1 MRDVWIATTLIR
13 RCAPPSPARAG
24 EGGDNPARSL
34 RVDGTNRHECIA
46 MTAAAQPVQRSR
58 RRRWLPYILSL
69 PALIVCIGILI
80 PFVTAV
86 YYSMLRYR
94 LNLPALKGFIWFNN
108 YISFLS
114 DPEFWNTVRV
124 SLLYTGL
131 TVGVEVLF
139 GLAIALLL
147 QRRTLFN
154 NMVSIALLL
163 PLMTAPALAA
173 LMWKL
178 MTNPNF
184 GVLSYLVQSVGVS
197 NFKWASAPSTALF
210 TVVLVDVWVYT
221 PFIMI
226 LLLAGLRSLPTQ
238 PFEAAALDGVPRRF
252 VFFRITL
259 PMLLPYMMTAAL
271 FRLLDAIQQFDIIYP
286 MTQGGPG
293 NTLLVFQVRA
303 YLEFYSYTNVAKSAT
318 LLVILWAITYA
329 LSNVFVKQ
337 HLKLRER
344 ARGLA

>member
-1 MRDVWIATTLIR
+1 
-13 RCAPPSPARAG
+13 
-24 EGGDNPARSL
+24 
-34 RVDGTNRHECIA
+34 
-46 MTAAAQPVQRSR
+46 MTAIAAPFR
-58 RRRWLPYILSL
+58 RRRILLLPYLLSL
-69 PALIVCIGILI
+69 PALLVCIGILI

-94 LNLPALKGFIWFNN
+94 LNLPYLKGFIWFGN
-108 YISFLS
+108 YKEFLTDS
-114 DPEFWNTVRV
+114 EFWNTVRV
-124 SLLYTGL
+124 SLEYTAL
-131 TVGVEVLF
+131 TVGSELLL
-139 GLAIALLL
+139 GLLIALLL
-147 QRRTLFN
+147 QRQTRFN
-154 NMVSIALLL
+154 NLASILLLL
-163 PLMTAPALAA
+163 PLMTAPALAS

-184 GVLSYLVQSVGVS
+184 GVLSYLVQLMGVR
-197 NFKWASAPSTALF
+197 NFQWASSPNSALF

-259 PMLLPYMMTAAL
+259 PMLTPYIITAAL

-293 NTLLVFQVRA
+293 DTLLVFQVRA
-303 YLEFYSYTNVAKSAT
+303 YLEFYQYTNVGKSAA
-318 LLVILWAITYA
+318 LLMILWAITYA
-329 LSNVFVKQ
+329 LSNVFIKQ
-337 HLKLRER
+337 WLKLRER
-344 ARGLA
+344 ARGLG

>member
-1 MRDVWIATTLIR
+1 
-13 RCAPPSPARAG
+13 
-24 EGGDNPARSL
+24 
-34 RVDGTNRHECIA
+34 
-46 MTAAAQPVQRSR
+46 MTAIAAEPIKRASR
-58 RRRWLPYILSL
+58 VRLLPYILSL
-69 PALIVCIGILI
+69 PALIVCVGILV

-94 LNLPALKGFIWFNN
+94 LNLPAMKGFIWFDN
-108 YISFLS
+108 YINFLS
-114 DPEFWNTVRV
+114 DAEFWNTVRV

-131 TVGVEVLF
+131 TVGAEVLF
-139 GLAIALLL
+139 GLMIAMLL
-147 QRRTLFN
+147 QKQTRFN
-154 NMVSIALLL
+154 NLVSILLLL

-184 GVLSYLVQSVGVS
+184 GVLSYLVQLAGVKD
-197 NFKWASAPSTALF
+197 FKWASAPSSALF

-226 LLLAGLRSLPTQ
+226 LLLAGLRSLPKQ

-259 PMLLPYMMTAAL
+259 PMLLPYMMTATL
-271 FRLLDAIQQFDIIYP
+271 FRLLDAIQQFDIIYS

-293 NTLLVFQVRA
+293 NTLLVFQVRS
-303 YLEFYSYTNVAKSAT
+303 YLEFYQYTNVAKSAA